1 MEYQVEQV
9 SPVKRKINVQVPK
22 EEVEAAL
29 SATIALYRRDV
40 DLKGFRKGKV
50 PASVIENRF
59 RKQIYN
65 EAQTDLIN
73 LHINEIL
80 NELKITPISRIDV
93 DASELKKGEE
103 YSYSFS
109 FEVAPE
115 FELPEYRGLEVEEE
129 EVVVKEE
136 EVEAVIERL
145 RNRMAEFV
153 VVEENRNP
161 QPGDA
166 VVIDFKAFDGEEPIE
181 GIAASNFQ
189 LVLGEGQ
196 ALEDFEKI
204 IYGLKA
210 GESGFGDVKL
220 PDDFINKD
228 LAGKTIRME
237 VTLHAVKEKK
247 LPALDD
253 GFARKVGNFKNL
265 KELRDSI
272 FKSYEATRK
281 ELSKSVA
288 QKKLLDDLKSKVEF
302 DLPPSL
308 VEFHLEQK
316 IKEYIDKLE
325 RQGKNL
331 ESTGKT
337 IEDLKEEFRKEAE
350 EITKSEIFLL
360 AVAQQEGLKVDY
372 SEVDAELQKI
382 ATYSGQSFEVIK
394 EFYEKNNLL
403 VALKDKILA
412 DKAMELIYS
421 EAKIKKVPP
430 QAKEQD
436 ADEFSTDKDKENK

>member
-210 GESGFGDVKL
+210 GESGSGDVKL

-228 LAGKTIRME
+228 LAGKTIKME

-337 IEDLKEEFRKEAE
+337 IEDLKKEFREEAE

-382 ATYSGQSFEVIK
+382 ATYSGQSFEAIK

-421 EAKIKKVPP
+421 EAKVKKVPP
-430 QAKEQD
+430 QDKEQE
-436 ADEFSTDKDKENK
+436 ADESSTDKDKENK